1 MTGFV
6 LYGLGCEYLLI
17 VMQIMVMD
25 EGQIVEFDRYGG
37 LIYSI
42 YSLKLTILYSPGS
55 LISNEGSRFHKLCK
69 AAGIEEFSKLKAM
82 AQ

>member
-37 LIYSI
+37 
-42 YSLKLTILYSPGS
+42 TIH
-55 LISNEGSRFHKLCK
+55 IR
-69 AAGIEEFSKLKAM
+69 
-82 AQ
+82 